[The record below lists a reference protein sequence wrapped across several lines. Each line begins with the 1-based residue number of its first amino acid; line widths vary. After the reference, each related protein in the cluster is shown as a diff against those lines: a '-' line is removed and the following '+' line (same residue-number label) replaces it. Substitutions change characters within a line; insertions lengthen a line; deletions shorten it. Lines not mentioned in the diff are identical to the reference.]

1 MALLFDEALAGA
13 VATRVG
19 VVLLP
24 DADADVL
31 TLLVGCAVLVLL
43 TLLLLPMPPLVDTL
57 LVNTLSDPVYLRL
70 PCHLSSW

>member
-24 DADADVL
+24 DADVL

-70 PCHLSSW
+70 PCHLSS